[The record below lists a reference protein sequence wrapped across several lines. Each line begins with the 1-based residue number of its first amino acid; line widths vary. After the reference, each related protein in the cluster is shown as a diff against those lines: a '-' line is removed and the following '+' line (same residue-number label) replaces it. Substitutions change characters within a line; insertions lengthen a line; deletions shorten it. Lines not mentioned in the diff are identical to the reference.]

1 MSYDLF
7 FSGGKQGKKKTLRE
21 GTQKVRVEIG
31 FHSGAPLRTK
41 RDTFPVNLKNQSSFA
56 KLRSGT
62 ASRWFTAKKNF
73 FRCVRWTLDQERDNH
88 LVN

>member
-1 MSYDLF
+1 MTCSFLVE
-7 FSGGKQGKKKTLRE
+7 SKEKNSLRE
-21 GTQKVRVEIG
+21 GAQKVRVELG

-62 ASRWFTAKKNF
+62 ACRWFTTKKNF
-73 FRCVRWTLDQERDNH
+73 FKYIRWTLDQERDNH